1 MDFIKNNKL
10 TCMLGMLCLIMSF
23 VSAFSNNKTDLKNT
37 VSSQKES
44 FQVADNQIVKDL
56 DSSSKNT
63 SLKNLKEDSNINS
76 NLLDNLNINL
86 VRNDDDELN
95 GILQSESKKL
105 MNESNEELLARLQ
118 FNESEDELGASM
130 EDTAKDLQ
138 ANYTPKNYID
148 YKISQGDTFTQIFL
162 KQGDTTKASLK
173 AYEALRKVNKSYTSL
188 RLGEIIKI
196 YKKDGKIDKIE
207 KKLPLGKEVTLTLN
221 DDGSFTAKVYEPK
234 IIEKDRV
241 VTGKISSC
249 FSVEAKKL
257 GIPNDVIDQF
267 VDLFAGKVSF
277 RSSLRRGDV
286 FSIK

>member
-1 MDFIKNNKL
+1 
-10 TCMLGMLCLIMSF
+10 
-23 VSAFSNNKTDLKNT
+23 
-37 VSSQKES
+37 
-44 FQVADNQIVKDL
+44 
-56 DSSSKNT
+56 
-63 SLKNLKEDSNINS
+63 
-76 NLLDNLNINL
+76 
-86 VRNDDDELN
+86 
-95 GILQSESKKL
+95 
-105 MNESNEELLARLQ
+105 
-118 FNESEDELGASM
+118 M

-241 VTGKISSC
+241 VIDDDIMKNSEENIETRI
-249 FSVEAKKL
+249 KL
-257 GIPNDVIDQF
+257 GDII
-267 VDLFAGKVSF
+267 GKKSGKNENV
-277 RSSLRRGDV
+277 
-286 FSIK
+286 

>member
-1 MDFIKNNKL
+1 MRLII
-10 TCMLGMLCLIMSF
+10 LIMSF

-188 RLGEIIKI
+188 RLGEIIKM
-196 YKKDGKIDKIE
+196 KRENKRWVTHRR
-207 KKLPLGKEVTLTLN
+207 KERN
-221 DDGSFTAKVYEPK
+221 RY
-234 IIEKDRV
+234 R
-241 VTGKISSC
+241 
-249 FSVEAKKL
+249 
-257 GIPNDVIDQF
+257 
-267 VDLFAGKVSF
+267 DLLRFA
-277 RSSLRRGDV
+277 D
-286 FSIK
+286 